1 MKKQTAY
8 ERMLEWLRPGPK
20 PTTTTTTTTTTTP
33 PPITTPPGSWG
44 PLRPND
50 PRDTLVEWAK
60 RQVGKPYSTYRD
72 CSGFTAAAYRHMG
85 ITIPEGSVAQW
96 SAGLNATGPWQ
107 PGDLIFWDTFGP
119 APGHVALYVGNNK
132 VIHALNEQR
141 GIVESDV
148 NANMGGPLMGGRRL
162 LQTNPVYVPPTA
174 SAVSAN
180 SDFRKLPR
188 LTENQVCAILDETP
202 MAGECGAI
210 WRASKGDP
218 LPVAQSYMES
228 RYGEDA
234 NAKKARNALGLM
246 DYSGKNPTL
255 NININGHI
263 LPLRKFNTWAEGFA
277 EWRRRVDDLSY
288 PGGGG

>member
-1 MKKQTAY
+1 MGKKTAY
-8 ERMLEWLRPGPK
+8 QRLMEWLMRNPGDPPPT
-20 PTTTTTTTTTTTP
+20 PTTTTTPRPTPTTTTTSAPTQA
-33 PPITTPPGSWG
+33 
-44 PLRPND
+44 D
-50 PRDTLVEWAK
+50 PRDKLVTWAK
-60 RQVGKPYSTYRD
+60 AQVGKPYATYRD
-72 CSGFTAAAYRHMG
+72 CSGFTAAAYRQLG

-96 SAGLNATGPWQ
+96 GSGQSAKELQ
-107 PGDLIFWDTFGP
+107 PGDLLFWDTFGP
-119 APGHVALYVGNNK
+119 APGHVALYIGFGE

-141 GIVESDV
+141 GIVRSRVDD
-148 NANMGGPLMGGRRL
+148 NMGGPYMGARRIL
-162 LQTNPVYVPPTA
+162 A
-174 SAVSAN
+174 SANTSPTTTVTKN

-188 LTENQVCAILDETP
+188 LTENQVCAILDGTP

>member
-1 MKKQTAY
+1 MKRTAW
-8 ERMLEWLRPGPK
+8 ERIRDQIFGRK
-20 PTTTTTTTTTTTP
+20 PTTTTTTTPRPTPTTTTTSAP
-33 PPITTPPGSWG
+33 TQA
-44 PLRPND
+44 D
-50 PRDTLVEWAK
+50 PRDKLVTWAK
-60 RQVGKPYSTYRD
+60 AQVGKPYATYRD
-72 CSGFTAAAYRHMG
+72 CSGFTAAAYRQIG

-96 SAGLNATGPWQ
+96 GVGLNATGPWQ

-141 GIVESDV
+141 GIVESDI

-162 LQTNPVYVPPTA
+162 LQTNPVYVPPTV
-174 SAVSAN
+174 STVSAN
-180 SDFRKLPR
+180 SDFRNLPH
-188 LTENQVCAILDETP
+188 LTENQVCAILAGTP
-202 MAGECGAI
+202 MAEECGAI